1 VAEQEALLE
10 RKQKEVDATVERGKE
25 AAWRYQYVADMLVAP
40 AAWETNDLG
49 RLRELLG
56 KYEPRPGR
64 EDLRGFEWFY
74 LWRLAPGEPR
84 TLAGR
89 GRGGQMRGRVPRRQ
103 THRRGERGQERV
115 PVGRGDRGGQGEAA
129 GRHPVRQRG
138 GVQPRRNDPGGGQR
152 ARDGQAVGRRDSGAA
167 VAGVLGAGA

>member
-74 LWRLAPGEPR
+74 LWRLAHRERR
-84 TLAGR
+84 TLAGAAQ
-89 GRGGQMRGRVPRRQ
+89 GVQSGAGSP
-103 THRRGERGQERV
+103 RGQLI
-115 PVGRGDRGGQGEAA
+115 PAGGEDKELY
-129 GRHPVRQRG
+129 H
-138 GVQPRRNDPGGGQR
+138 
-152 ARDGQAVGRRDSGAA
+152 SGAA
-167 VAGVLGAGA
+167 S